1 MAANTLTESQRNEIA
16 RRLAAGEHSPA
27 IAAAVGCSIANVK
40 YHARKKKPE
49 IAAVKQERIT
59 EAITAG
65 LSEADARVA
74 QLEWLN
80 EQLRADL
87 AAGLYGSDI
96 KMSATGRTVE
106 VPVFKQAQVAQL
118 RGTLDDIAKERGGRK
133 TTAEVTGK
141 DGAPISFTIRF
152 ERAADSDEAEDEDET
167 N

>member
-1 MAANTLTESQRNEIA
+1 MAANTLTEEQRNDIA
-16 RRLAAGEHSPA
+16 RRLAAGEHSA
-27 IAAAVGCSIANVK
+27 DIAAAVGCSIANVK
-40 YHARKKKPE
+40 YHARKKKPV

-65 LSEADARVA
+65 LSEVDARVA

-87 AAGLYGSDI
+87 ETGMYSTDI

-106 VPVFKQAQVAQL
+106 VPVFKTQQVTQL

-141 DGAPISFTIRF
+141 DGNPVSFTIRF
-152 ERAADSDEAEDEDET
+152 ERADHTDADEPDET
-167 N
+167 D